1 MWLLKIKDLEI
12 IKPYCANKLIVIGS
26 DLMVL
31 ILGISKN
38 SHEESY

>member
-12 IKPYCANKLIVIGS
+12 IKPYCANKLIGS